1 MSTRGIEVLAP
12 GVCTLPQDA
21 GRPGLRHLGIAM
33 SGALDPWALALAN
46 LLVGNPGDAPALEIT
61 LSGPRLRFHV
71 PARIALCG
79 ATIEASADGQAI
91 PMARPVDVPAGCELR
106 LGRCLDGARSY
117 LAVLGGLRLPSV
129 LGSASTDLRAGFE
142 GLAGRPLRAGDQLP
156 LAGQVDA
163 PCLHVPAWW
172 IDTAFDDRPRP
183 SPDRVVRVIPGPDAT
198 TGERSLHGQAWKIA
212 PDSNRQGLRLQGPA
226 LALADPGERVT
237 EPVAPGCVQLPPGG
251 QPIVLLA
258 DAQTHGGYPRIG
270 QAIRA
275 DWPLLAQLRPGD
287 GVRFAPCTAA
297 EARAALARQRQ
308 RLHRI
313 ALALEA
319 RRARA

>member
-1 MSTRGIEVLAP
+1 MNTPGIEVLAP
-12 GVCTLPQDA
+12 GFCTLPQDA
-21 GRPGLRHLGIAM
+21 GRPGLRRLGIAT
-33 SGALDPWALALAN
+33 SGALDPWALALSN
-46 LLVGNPGDAPALEIT
+46 LLVGNATDAPGLEIT

-71 PARIALCG
+71 AARIALCG
-79 ATIEASADGQAI
+79 ATIEASVEGRDI
-91 PMARPVDVPAGCELR
+91 PMARPVDLPAGCELR

-117 LAVLGGLRLPSV
+117 LAVAGALRLPQV
-129 LGSASTDLRAGFE
+129 LGSAGVDLRAGFD
-142 GLAGRPLRAGDQLP
+142 GLAGRRLQAGDRLP
-156 LAGQVDA
+156 LDRQAEVA
-163 PCLHVPAWW
+163 RLHVPGWW
-172 IDTAFDDRPRP
+172 IDTSFDDRPLP

-198 TGERSLHGQAWKIA
+198 AGERSLHGPAWKVA

-226 LALADPGERVT
+226 LALADPGERVS
-237 EPVAPGCVQLPPGG
+237 EPVAPGCVQLPPDG

-270 QAIRA
+270 HAIRA

-287 GVRFAPCTAA
+287 GVRFAPCTVA